1 MQRTMQAIPLY
12 FDLEEAARGENGDG
26 FLATVR
32 LRGRITCRQ
41 EEGAFWMS
49 GVNPVG
55 IAEYGDTPAAA
66 YGQFRSAVLDA
77 VRDFAD
83 WADDLRQFRAEFT
96 AFLLHTTEEIEGEW
110 IAARQEIRN
119 GRVPGLDL
127 RRETG
132 DLEPMLEITLRR
144 PDRPAPGAP
153 PARSSPPTGA
163 DPLPQA
169 RLAG

>member
-1 MQRTMQAIPLY
+1 MQTIPLY
-12 FDLEEAARGENGDG
+12 FDLEEEARSEKGDG
-26 FLATVR
+26 FAATVR

-41 EEGAFWMS
+41 EEGAFWMN
-49 GVNPVG
+49 GVNPAG
-55 IAEYGDTPAAA
+55 IAQYGDSPAAA
-66 YGQFRSAVLDA
+66 YGEFRGAVLDA
-77 VRDFAD
+77 VRDFAG
-83 WADDLRQFRAEFT
+83 WAEDLRQFRTEFT
-96 AFLLHTTEEIEGEW
+96 AFLLHTNEEIEGEW
-110 IAARQEIRN
+110 TAARQEIRN

-127 RRETG
+127 RREIG

-144 PDRPAPGAP
+144 PDRQAPGAP